1 MFKLPLQRIRVA
13 KFNTSTLVRQTA
25 ITVKA
30 EPHEL
35 WEFSRSKLI
44 DYIEANESVAPSS
57 QLVGK
62 DFSKMLQIYWSSIPS
77 SPLLINNSS
86 ILSNIDYK
94 KFISFTKQRWHYSP
108 LIRSL
113 FMREL
118 IYNCNNI
125 RVVNNLLILLEV
137 KLPDPEITTPFDVLK
152 WCINESV
159 KKKDVITAIDL
170 YLLYYKINV
179 NLIPEWDYASTLIS
193 ALKYQH
199 PKYDNI
205 HLKRLIEI
213 IRLLQKHKI
222 PLLFSNYDILLL
234 CNKALS
240 SDVDHLTS
248 KTLLDMLLGSQL
260 YFGNISNQTISKPEL
275 SVIKRNQLKLAYSLI
290 DKDYEIRNQTG
301 IHLTWIQIK
310 DIFPS
315 FSDHDSRI
323 LYKVFNSSCQ
333 NRAYRAVCVEMM
345 GKMDPS
351 SYCNDPLMIPSII
364 KYISI
369 TKSLEKARTLMADM
383 EKYTTTENKKMI
395 WSSRRF
401 LSSLLRMQLVYFDAE
416 SVDRI
421 IKQIT
426 ETYGSLSST
435 DFEVIVSHLL
445 SRPSMKNIKRTLQFV
460 DSVPL
465 DQRLSSYVVLLNKLT
480 ESVYS
485 RDTEMK
491 PLVMPLINEIL
502 VKAHVQDPEHRNR
515 IWAVVSALYI
525 KSILFPITSRRRT
538 ASNIDTSALDLAK
551 LLYCKNKESHA
562 AYNTTTVNPFTEVH
576 SHNITLKIT
585 KNNRFVILRNIAH
598 TSLKC
603 SRQDIFRWSCTQLYK
618 EGMPVEEL
626 ILLWNITFK
635 HQFRKSSYR
644 SKAEIKLELT
654 KHGINAFDKLLQ

>member
-1 MFKLPLQRIRVA
+1 MFKVPFQRIRVA
-13 KFNTSTLVRQTA
+13 KFNTSPLVRQTA
-25 ITVKA
+25 IPSKT

-44 DYIEANESVAPSS
+44 DYIETNESAAPTF
-57 QLVGK
+57 QLARN

-77 SPLLINNSS
+77 SPLLKNNSS
-86 ILSNIDYK
+86 ILSNIDYN
-94 KFISFTKQRWHYSP
+94 KFILFTKQRWQYSP

-118 IYNCNNI
+118 IYNCDNI
-125 RVVNNLLILLEV
+125 QLITNLLTLLEV

-159 KKKDVITAIDL
+159 HKKDIITAIDL

-179 NLIPEWDYASTLIS
+179 DSIPQWDYANSLIS

-213 IRLLQKHKI
+213 IRLLQKHNI

-240 SDVDHLTS
+240 PDVDQLVS

-260 YFGNISNQTISKPEL
+260 NVGKNLNQRL
-275 SVIKRNQLKLAYSLI
+275 SQQEMSAVKKNQLKVGYSLI

-301 IHLTWIQIK
+301 IHLAWIRIK
-310 DIFPS
+310 DILPS

-333 NRAYRAVCVEMM
+333 NRAYRDVCVEMM
-345 GKMDPS
+345 EKMNPH
-351 SYCNDPLMIPSII
+351 SYCNDPLMIPTIV

-369 TKSLEKARTLMADM
+369 TKSLEKARILMADM

-416 SVDRI
+416 SVDKI

-445 SRPSMKNIKRTLQFV
+445 SRPSMANIKRTLQFV

-465 DQRLSSYVVLLNKLT
+465 DQRLSSYVALLNKLT
-480 ESVYS
+480 ESVFS
-485 RDTEMK
+485 RGPKMK

-502 VKAHVQDPEHRNR
+502 AKAHAQDPEHKNR
-515 IWAVVSALYI
+515 IWTVVSALYI
-525 KSILFPITSRRRT
+525 KSILFPITSRKRT
-538 ASNIDTSALDLAK
+538 TSNLDTSTLDLAK
-551 LLYCKNKESHA
+551 LLYCKTEESHTTN
-562 AYNTTTVNPFTEVH
+562 NTITVNPFTEPH

-603 SRQDIFRWSCTQLYK
+603 SRQDIFRWACTQLYK

-635 HQFRKSSYR
+635 HQFRKTNYR
-644 SKAEIKLELT
+644 SKEEIKLALT